1 MTVMSDVAL
10 QALGAHHDLVKRV
23 NQSAINAAGQQ
34 GILSGLD
41 PSEYN
46 ANNVSFVSGHQD
58 VVASPAR

>member
-10 QALGAHHDLVKRV
+10 QALGAQHDLVKRV

-46 ANNVSFVSGHQD
+46 ANNVSSFQVIKD
-58 VVASPAR
+58 VVTPPAR